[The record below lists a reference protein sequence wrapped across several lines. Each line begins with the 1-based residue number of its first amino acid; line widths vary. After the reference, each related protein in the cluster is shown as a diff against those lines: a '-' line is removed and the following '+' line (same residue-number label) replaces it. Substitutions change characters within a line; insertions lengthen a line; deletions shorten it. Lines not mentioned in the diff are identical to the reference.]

1 MIHLVQPTFLSF
13 FFFLFFLF
21 MKTLLIILIY
31 CFSLLFII
39 FNWKIAKPFFIQNGL
54 TIFQIPGSMW
64 FTTIPGQS
72 KIERK
77 RYGYFL
83 HITDMHVNTLFY
95 YLFSFF

>member
-1 MIHLVQPTFLSF
+1 
-13 FFFLFFLF
+13 
-21 MKTLLIILIY
+21 MKTLLIIIIY

-39 FNWKIAKPFFIQNGL
+39 FNWKITKPFFIQNGL

-83 HITDMHVNTLFY
+83 HITDMHVKYNVFY
-95 YLFSFF
+95 YLFLLLTIQNR